1 MFFLCWVIHWY
12 KDDMLSVLNGSLS
25 KSLKCWYDRPG
36 CSVNTSV
43 CWICLNSSSTSFS
56 GELCVCFPD
65 PRMLFRPWLTLPV
78 RDLAPLS
85 AWQIHWTALS
95 VKFGPTFGTTLDKA
109 VRMLHLQVMRD
120 IAAFPTLIINA
131 AIPIKPLTFCRRKK
145 RLDEEWLIKA
155 L

>member
-43 CWICLNSSSTSFS
+43 CWICRNSSSTSFS

-95 VKFGPTFGTTLDKA
+95 VKFGPTFLA
-109 VRMLHLQVMRD
+109 L
-120 IAAFPTLIINA
+120 PLI
-131 AIPIKPLTFCRRKK
+131 K
-145 RLDEEWLIKA
+145 RLECSTSKSWGILQPFPHWL
-155 L
+155 LMLRFQSNLSLSVGERRDWTRNDW

>member
-1 MFFLCWVIHWY
+1 MLGYPLVQGWHVKCLEWISFKVI
-12 KDDMLSVLNGSLS
+12 
-25 KSLKCWYDRPG
+25 KCWYDRPG

-95 VKFGPTFGTTLDKA
+95 VKFGPTFLA
-109 VRMLHLQVMRD
+109 L
-120 IAAFPTLIINA
+120 PLI
-131 AIPIKPLTFCRRKK
+131 K
-145 RLDEEWLIKA
+145 RLECSTSKSWGILQPFPHWL
-155 L
+155 LMLRFQSNLSLSVGERRDWTRNDW